1 MLDLC
6 ATRLAQR
13 FTTFLANNSDTNL
26 IFLAGDIF
34 SRYFTQNLKSI
45 QTMYP
50 QILVEWSIEVATDW
64 HEMKMATKQFY
75 VAPDTIF
82 RFLSTISM
90 KSHCGCLCKLVQ
102 KFHWTMLDACR
113 KPSKVDRIQAWR
125 HFAKHWQFGTSIIFQ
140 GHYLTNP
147 KNALFTIT
155 THLHGSIPKNGGNFM
170 TPVLQTTWFGFNHL
184 MLHQLRLQ
192 PSLWVTSLRIR
203 TARNF
208 RNSSAKKP
216 SPCEK
221 QH

>member
-1 MLDLC
+1 MKW
-6 ATRLAQR
+6 RWQQ
-13 FTTFLANNSDTNL
+13 NNSMLLRILYSGFCPLFLWNL
-26 IFLAGDIF
+26 TVGVSANWSKNSTGQCLMLVG
-34 SRYFTQNLKSI
+34 SHLKL
-45 QTMYP
+45 T
-50 QILVEWSIEVATDW
+50 
-64 HEMKMATKQFY
+64 
-75 VAPDTIF
+75 
-82 RFLSTISM
+82 
-90 KSHCGCLCKLVQ
+90 G
-102 KFHWTMLDACR
+102 
-113 KPSKVDRIQAWR
+113 SKAWR